1 MKKADLIT
9 GFVLLALSGYVV
21 WESWMMPAS
30 ATFGPGSGFLP
41 LWLGILMAVL
51 SVMLI
56 TGTSF
61 RKPDPDEQAP
71 FPVGQALTR
80 VSAVIVGLAIYISL
94 MEVLGFVLN
103 TFLFVSYLMLAVE
116 REKWKLAGVV
126 ALLTTA
132 GLYIIFQVLLRITL
146 PKNMF
151 GL

>member
-116 REKWKLAGVV
+116 REKWKLAGGV
-126 ALLTTA
+126 ALLTTT